1 MKHFLLIVLL
11 ILQGIPLFSDSKPKV
26 ICASLEDCEKKAD
39 STEIHRKKI
48 TLLTFGI
55 TEYGKDVPIQN
66 LLPVYLKRVKS
77 TILEANGDTGYKG
90 EVVLKVTHKPEYK
103 QSQLLKA
110 EEDIQFLDTNQSSL
124 SKENYS
130 ELLKLKTLL
139 EQSK

>member
-1 MKHFLLIVLL
+1 M
-11 ILQGIPLFSDSKPKV
+11 V

-39 STEIHRKKI
+39 ATEIHRKKI

-55 TEYGKDVPIQN
+55 TEYGKDVPVQN

-77 TILEANGDTGYKG
+77 TILEANGETGYKG
-90 EVVLKVTHKPEYK
+90 DVILKVTHKPEYK
-103 QSQLLKA
+103 QSQLHKA
-110 EEDIQFLDTNQSSL
+110 EEDIQFIDTNQSFL

-139 EQSK
+139 GQSR